1 MELGKTMDYSGFLD
15 TIFNIQQ
22 PQSGGGGEDKIKTY
36 KLWGTLSR
44 KLKKNT
50 EWEKGGLQI
59 FSDRELVSIIFLK
72 TGKVR

>member
-15 TIFNIQQ
+15 TISNIQQ

-44 KLKKNT
+44 KLKKKTQNGR
-50 EWEKGGLQI
+50 KA
-59 FSDRELVSIIFLK
+59 VCKYFLIENLYP
-72 TGKVR
+72 